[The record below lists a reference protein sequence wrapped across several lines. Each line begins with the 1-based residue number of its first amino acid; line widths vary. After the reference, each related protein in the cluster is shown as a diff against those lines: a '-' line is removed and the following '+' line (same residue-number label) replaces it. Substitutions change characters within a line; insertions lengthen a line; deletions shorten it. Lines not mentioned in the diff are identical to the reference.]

1 MNTAYNTRTSVIPE
15 INKVLRNTYL
25 LLSMTLAWSALMSYV
40 AIATQA
46 PQMGILGIILI
57 FGSLFG
63 VMFTKS
69 TFMGLPMTFLF
80 TGLMG
85 YFTGPLVA
93 FHLEMP
99 NGPEL
104 VMTALGATATIF
116 LALSGYVL
124 TTRKDFNAIGA
135 FLFIGL
141 IVCIGAMILTMF
153 VSIPGLQ
160 MAISVM
166 VILIM
171 CWYILFDTSRIIHG
185 GEQNYIMATISLY
198 LDILNIFIHLL
209 SLLGYLGDD

>member
-1 MNTAYNTRTSVIPE
+1 MDNTYNTTSVMPA

-25 LLSMTLAWSALMSYV
+25 LLSMTLGWSALMAYV

-46 PQMGILGIILI
+46 SPMGILGIVAI
-57 FGSLFG
+57 FASLFG
-63 VMFTKS
+63 VMFTQN

-85 YFTGPLVA
+85 YFTGPLVGFYLA
-93 FHLEMP
+93 MP

-135 FLFIGL
+135 FLMIGL
-141 IVCIGAMILTMF
+141 FVCIGAMILTFF

-160 MAISVM
+160 MAISAMVVLVM
-166 VILIM
+166 SGF
-171 CWYILFDTSRIIHG
+171 ILFDTSRIIHG
-185 GEQNYIMATISLY
+185 GEQNYIMATINLY

-209 SLLGYLGDD
+209 SLLGYFGDD